1 MNQEEGVKGV
11 GNTEAP
17 AKKGLEFSQFSQCEE
32 LVLKSFSLLNDM
44 KSLKFPQR
52 SIKSVV
58 GTYRGL
64 MLFSK
69 PK

>member
-11 GNTEAP
+11 GNPEAP
-17 AKKGLEFSQFSQCEE
+17 AKKGLEFFQFSQYEE
-32 LVLKSFSLLNDM
+32 LVLRYFSLLNNM
-44 KSLKFPQR
+44 KSLKFAQR

-58 GTYRGL
+58 GTYCGL